1 MMAQQ
6 ARARAGAT
14 VTHMGLRPDNEV
26 GVRDLRQ
33 NLSRFLTQVKAGKS
47 FVVTER
53 GREVARLTPSGPADS
68 PIARLVAERGA
79 TMPQADLLA
88 LASAS
93 SRGPA
98 GGPPSEQVLAE
109 MREERL

>member
-1 MMAQQ
+1 MLP
-6 ARARAGAT
+6 RET
-14 VTHMGLRPDNEV
+14 TNV

-33 NLSRFLTQVKAGKS
+33 NLSRFLLQVKEGQS

-53 GREVARLTPSGPADS
+53 GREVARLTPSGPPDS

-79 TMPQADLLA
+79 TMPKADLLA
-88 LASAS
+88 IAGLG
-93 SRGPA
+93 SRRPA
-98 GGPPSEQVLAE
+98 GPPSQQLLDE